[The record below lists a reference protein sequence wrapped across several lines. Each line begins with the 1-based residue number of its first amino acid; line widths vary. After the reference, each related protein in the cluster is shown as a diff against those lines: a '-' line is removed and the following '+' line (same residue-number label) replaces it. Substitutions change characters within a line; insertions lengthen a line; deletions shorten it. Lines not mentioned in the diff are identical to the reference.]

1 MVMDEEACHHGGS
14 EFDGED
20 TAALE
25 LGKFLSDKRDIIPCW
40 GRYQSDDGDF
50 TSELEKF
57 LSDDRN
63 DTHYVN

>member
-1 MVMDEEACHHGGS
+1 MGEASLMGK
-14 EFDGED
+14 
-20 TAALE
+20 TQTALE